1 MTLRNRIKLP
11 ILMYHDV
18 VPEAQLLKPR
28 GERVHYTLSVEKFRE
43 QMEFL
48 KTQGKV
54 GISFSEFYD
63 FLQNDPQELFSGKYV
78 VLTFDD
84 CHRSQVEFAVP
95 ILKKQGFTA
104 TFFVVTDWIGSSDF
118 ASENDLLKLVS
129 SGMDVQSHTASHIF
143 LMELNSHQS
152 VKELLGSKK
161 KLESILNRPVNFL
174 SLPGGRSDRS
184 IWQLCGSYGYKG
196 ILTSLFGYGN
206 FQPFWEKIHTNGY
219 VPHGY
224 YRIAINHKMS
234 AATFENLI
242 LMKSWQPVYYWWR
255 SRLAAFAKRTI
266 GSKGYHK
273 LWLLLFGNKAKN
285 QEKREAVAEH
295 A

>member
-1 MTLRNRIKLP
+1 MTLENRVKLP

-18 VPEAQLLKPR
+18 VPEAQLPKLS
-28 GERVHYTLSVEKFRE
+28 GERIHYTIHVKKFRE

-48 KTQGKV
+48 KSQGMR
-54 GISFSEFYD
+54 GISFSEFYT
-63 FLQNDPQELFSGKYV
+63 FVQNDPQELFSGKYV

-84 CHRSQVEFAVP
+84 GHRSQVEFASP
-95 ILKKQGFTA
+95 ILKEYGFTA
-104 TFFVVTDWIGSSDF
+104 TFFVVTDWIGTPDF
-118 ASENDLLKLVS
+118 ASENDLLKLVT

-143 LMELNSHQS
+143 LMELNSHQA

-161 KLESILNRPVNFL
+161 KLETILNRPVDFL

-206 FQPFWEKIHTNGY
+206 FQPFWEKIHANGY

-224 YRIAINHKMS
+224 YRIAVNPKMRQS
-234 AATFENLI
+234 AFENLI
-242 LMKSWQPVYYWWR
+242 LMKGWQPVYYWWR
-255 SRLAAFAKRTI
+255 SRLAALAKRTLGSESYHNLWLFLF
-266 GSKGYHK
+266 GSKPE
-273 LWLLLFGNKAKN
+273 KAK
-285 QEKREAVAEH
+285 KKEAVAEH

>member
-1 MTLRNRIKLP
+1 MTLENRIRLP

-18 VPEAQLLKPR
+18 VPEARIPELG
-28 GERVHYTLSVEKFRE
+28 GERIHYAIRVEKFRE

-48 KTQGKV
+48 KSQGKR
-54 GISFSEFYD
+54 GISVSEFYD
-63 FLQNDPQELFSGKYV
+63 FLQSDPQELFSRRYV

-84 CHRSQVEFAVP
+84 GHRSQIEFASP
-95 ILKKQGFTA
+95 ILKEYGFTA
-104 TFFVVTDWIGSSDF
+104 TFFIVTDWIGTSDF
-118 ASENDLLKLVS
+118 ASEDDLIELVAA
-129 SGMDVQSHTASHIF
+129 GMDIQSHTASHMF
-143 LMELNSHQS
+143 LMELNSHQA

-161 KLESILNRPVNFL
+161 KLESILNRPVDFL

-224 YRIAINHKMS
+224 YRIAMSPKMS
-234 AATFENLI
+234 GSTFENLI
-242 LMKSWQPVYYWWR
+242 MMRGWKPVYYWWR
-255 SRLAAFAKRTI
+255 SRVAVLAKQTI
-266 GSKGYHK
+266 GSESYHK
-273 LWLLLFGNKAKN
+273 LWLFLFGSKAKN

>member
-1 MTLRNRIKLP
+1 MTLENRIKVP

-18 VPEAQLLKPR
+18 VPEAQIPKLG
-28 GERVHYTLSVEKFRE
+28 GERIHYTISVEKFRE

-48 KTQGKV
+48 TSQGKI
-54 GISFSEFYD
+54 GISFSEFYN
-63 FLQNDPQELFSGKYV
+63 FLQNNPQELLSEKYV

-84 CHRSQVEFAVP
+84 GHRSQVEFAVP

-118 ASENDLLKLVS
+118 ASENDLLKLAA

-161 KLESILNRPVNFL
+161 KLESVLDRPVNFL

-184 IWQLCGSYGYKG
+184 IWQLSGSYGYKG

-206 FQPFWEKIHTNGY
+206 FQPFWEKIHANGY

-224 YRIAINHKMS
+224 YRIAMSPKMS
-234 AATFENLI
+234 QSTFKNLI
-242 LMKSWQPVYYWWR
+242 LMKGWQPSYYWWR
-255 SRLAAFAKRTI
+255 SRLATFAKRTI
-266 GSKGYHK
+266 GSKSYHQ
-273 LWLLLFGNKAKN
+273 LWLLLFGRKTKN
-285 QEKREAVAEH
+285 QEEQEALTEH